1 MEPVT
6 GKWEKAES
14 QALNWPYKLK
24 PGPMIDMPA
33 DAPPAEAYFSKIFE
47 DRVWDLTI
55 TETNRYQHKTLLDSE
70 HSRPWEDVT
79 PEEMKAFIGI
89 VILMGILKLP

>member
-33 DAPPAEAYFSKIFE
+33 DAPLAEAYFSKIFE
-47 DRVWDLTI
+47 DRVWHLTI
-55 TETNRYQHKTLLDSE
+55 TETNRYQHKTVLD
-70 HSRPWEDVT
+70 
-79 PEEMKAFIGI
+79 IYI
-89 VILMGILKLP
+89 VNILVLGKM